1 MVQDAPKEKPQD
13 VEEIT
18 NLSLLQEGDIL
29 YGFGSIFNKNGSLKD
44 TGGVYTVGV
53 FRKLNIDAVPNRN
66 NRILI
71 GCIFFGIG
79 IQNIYLYKGEEV
91 VYNTSKTKLYKKT
104 GEPTDSE
111 NKLKLSLTESIK
123 AEQEAAALKAALKA
137 QEAAAPATTETPA
150 PPQNATGG
158 GRSKRRTRRKKRTR
172 RQRKAKKSSRNV

>member
-1 MVQDAPKEKPQD
+1 MVLDAPPPPQD

-18 NLSLLQEGDIL
+18 DLSLLLQGDIL
-29 YGFGSIFNKNGSLKD
+29 YGYGSNFNKNGSLKD

-53 FRKLNIDAVPNRN
+53 FRKLNIEAVPNRN

-79 IQNIYLYKGEEV
+79 IQNIYLYKGQEV
-91 VYNTSKTKLYKKT
+91 EYRTKKTKLYKKN

-111 NKLKLSLTESIK
+111 KKLIESLTESIK
-123 AEQEAAALKAALKA
+123 AAQEAAARKA
-137 QEAAAPATTETPA
+137 QEAPATTETPA
-150 PPQNATGG
+150 PVVG